1 MSTFGKRQ
9 DSEARVARWRPRALA
24 VWTIVG
30 AFVAAWLVIGALSFV
45 QQALELILVGGVVGF
60 VCSPVT
66 NRLEDAQ
73 VPRGLAA
80 LLALLAF
87 LLALVALLAFVGG
100 PLLQEFLALL
110 RNVPAYVSQV
120 NDGLAAFWAYV
131 GTSDNSN
138 LQNVVNSVVAAAS
151 SMGSSIASDL
161 ARQVS
166 GGLAANVAAMANDLT
181 TFFLGIILAY
191 WFALDYPRMVR
202 ELVRIVGA
210 DRGQDVTLIL
220 AVLARST
227 GGYMRGT
234 LITSI
239 ADGLMVA
246 AGLFAV
252 GHPYAGLV
260 GSLTFAMHF
269 IPVIGPMLSAVA
281 GTLLG
286 LFVSPACAL
295 WTLVIA
301 MVAQNVADNV
311 LSPMVM
317 RSAVKIHPA
326 LSLVGII
333 VGGCLG
339 GPMGMVIAVPLTA
352 ALRGLFV
359 YFFETRTG
367 RQIVSEDGALFW
379 SKPYADAD
387 GAPIP
392 ALDAL
397 DDERFFEGSRLVV
410 GPGIGSASNDSPGEK
425 DAPAE
430 KGAPAEND
438 SQPERDA

>member
-1 MSTFGKRQ
+1 MSSRPDRH
-9 DSEARVARWRPRALA
+9 DSQARADRWRPRALA
-24 VWTIVG
+24 VWTVG
-30 AFVAAWLVIGALSFV
+30 GAVVAAWLVVGALSFV
-45 QQALELILVGGVVGF
+45 QQALELLLVGGVVGF
-60 VCSPVT
+60 VCSPIT
-66 NRLEDAQ
+66 NRLEDAGM
-73 VPRGLAA
+73 PRGAA
-80 LLALLAF
+80 AFLALLAF
-87 LLALVALLAFVGG
+87 LVALVAILALVGG
-100 PLLQEFLALL
+100 PLLQELLVLL
-110 RNVPAYVSQV
+110 RNVPSYVTQV
-120 NDGLAAFWAYV
+120 NQGLQDFWAKV
-131 GTSDNSN
+131 GTSENSN
-138 LQNVVNSVVAAAS
+138 VQNLVNSLVGAAS
-151 SMGSSIASDL
+151 TMGSSMASDL

-166 GGLAANVAAMANDLT
+166 GGLAANLSALASDFT

-191 WFALDYPRMVR
+191 WFAVDYPRMVR
-202 ELVRIVGA
+202 ELVRIVGSE
-210 DRGQDVTLIL
+210 RGRDVTLIL
-220 AVLARST
+220 AVLSRST

-246 AGLFAV
+246 VGLVLV
-252 GHPYAGLV
+252 GHPYASLV
-260 GSLTFAMHF
+260 GALTFVMHF

-286 LFVSPACAL
+286 FFVSPACAL

-301 MVAQNVADNV
+301 MVAQNVADNL

-339 GPMGMVIAVPLTA
+339 GPMGMVIAVPVTA
-352 ALRGLFV
+352 ALRGFFV

-379 SKPYADAD
+379 SRPYVD
-387 GAPIP
+387 GKGDPIP

-397 DDERFFEGSRLVV
+397 DDERFFEGSRL
-410 GPGIGSASNDSPGEK
+410 SFSP
-425 DAPAE
+425 DVL
-430 KGAPAEND
+430 
-438 SQPERDA
+438 SERDVPQDASKSDGGKAR

>member
-1 MSTFGKRQ
+1 M
-9 DSEARVARWRPRALA
+9 DRWRPRALA
-24 VWTIVG
+24 VWTVVG
-30 AFVAAWLVIGALSFV
+30 AFVVAWLVIGALSYV
-45 QQALELILVGGVVGF
+45 QQALELLLVGGVVGF
-60 VCSPVT
+60 VCSPIT
-66 NRLEDAQ
+66 NRLEDAGM
-73 VPRGLAA
+73 PRGVA
-80 LLALLAF
+80 
-87 LLALVALLAFVGG
+87 ALVALVAFLVAFVALLGFVGG
-100 PLLQEFLALL
+100 PLLQELLALL

-120 NDGLAAFWAYV
+120 NEGLAEFWAKV
-131 GTSDNSN
+131 GTTEGSN
-138 LQNVVNSVVAAAS
+138 VQNVVTSLVGAAS
-151 SMGSSIASDL
+151 SMGSSMASDL

-166 GGLAANVAAMANDLT
+166 GGLAANLASLANDFT

-191 WFALDYPRMVR
+191 WFAVDYPRMVR
-202 ELVRIVGA
+202 ELVRIVGPEHG
-210 DRGQDVTLIL
+210 RDVTLML
-220 AVLARST
+220 AVLSRST

-246 AGLFAV
+246 AGLALV

-260 GSLTFAMHF
+260 GALTFVLHF
-269 IPVIGPMLSAVA
+269 IPVIGPMLSAIA
-281 GTLLG
+281 ATLLG

-295 WTLVIA
+295 WTLIIA
-301 MVAQNVADNV
+301 MVAQNVADNL

-339 GPMGMVIAVPLTA
+339 GPVGMVIAVPLTA
-352 ALRGLFV
+352 ALRGFFV

-379 SKPYADAD
+379 SRPYADAD
-387 GAPIP
+387 GRPVP

-397 DDERFFEGSRLVV
+397 DDERFFEGSRLAFSPDVL
-410 GPGIGSASNDSPGEK
+410 GQKAAAAADGSAEGESS
-425 DAPAE
+425 DPDGGNA
-430 KGAPAEND
+430 
-438 SQPERDA
+438 R